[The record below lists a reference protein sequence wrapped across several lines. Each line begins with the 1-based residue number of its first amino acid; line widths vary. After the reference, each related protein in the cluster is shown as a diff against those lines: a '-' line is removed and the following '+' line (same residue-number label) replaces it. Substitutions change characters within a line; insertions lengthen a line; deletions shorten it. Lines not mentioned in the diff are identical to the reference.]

1 MEATTMHPAFG
12 QGLTQVLR
20 CLVVADVV
28 VGVANIVV
36 GFWVDSQIL
45 PDDLKKYVLDVGDS
59 SNGSLIAVIALTVI
73 LLAADLGLWMLKRWG
88 RSLFTTVAVLTLAI
102 RLLSSDPEIQ
112 SAYTS
117 VLSDLDTMIT
127 GAILLLTWVVMR
139 DAFAVRAA

>member
-1 MEATTMHPAFG
+1 MEAMTMHPAFG
-12 QGLTQVLR
+12 HGLTQVLR

-36 GFWVDSQIL
+36 GFWVDPLIL
-45 PDDLKKYVLDVGDS
+45 PEDLKKYVLDVSDS
-59 SNGSLIAVIALTVI
+59 SSASVVAVAALTCV
-73 LLAADLGLWMLKRWG
+73 LLAADLGLWRLERWG
-88 RSLFTTVAVLTLAI
+88 RTLFTAVAVATLAI

-127 GAILLLTWVVMR
+127 GAILLLTWGVMQ
-139 DAFAVRAA
+139 DVFTVRTA